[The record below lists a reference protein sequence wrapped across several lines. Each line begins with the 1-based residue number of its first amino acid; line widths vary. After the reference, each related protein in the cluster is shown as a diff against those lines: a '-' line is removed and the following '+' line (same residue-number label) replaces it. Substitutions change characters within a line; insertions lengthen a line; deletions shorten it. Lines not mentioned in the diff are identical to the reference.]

1 MSTIQEAIAKARAT
15 RAEAGGA
22 TAQPVASTDTLWS
35 EMTEFKPS
43 IRRLRRNRIVAAD
56 GGRPAMDFDVIRTR
70 MMQVMQANGW
80 KRVAITSPTAAC
92 GKSTMVMN
100 LAFSLSRHRDHKTM
114 VLEMDLRKP
123 SLSRS
128 LQIPGDQQFSRVLEG
143 RAPFEDHAV
152 RVRDNLIFATN
163 VNAVTGSA
171 ELLQSPGT
179 VSTLDDLATRYTPD
193 MTIFD
198 MPPMLTGDDTMAFLA
213 RVDCVLLLAAAEQ
226 TSIKQIDK
234 CERDIASQTNVMGVI
249 LNKCRYM
256 DRDNAYD
263 YYCLLYT
270 SPSPRDQRGSRMPS
284 SA

>member
-1 MSTIQEAIAKARAT
+1 MSTIQDAIAKARAARGDAPT
-15 RAEAGGA
+15 PVMAPAAGDPWDSL
-22 TAQPVASTDTLWS
+22 TV
-35 EMTEFKPS
+35 FKPS
-43 IRRLRRNRIVAAD
+43 IRRLRRNRVVAAD

-70 MMQVMQANGW
+70 MMQVMGANGW

-100 LAFSLSRHRDHKTM
+100 LAYSLSRHLDHRTM
-114 VLEMDLRKP
+114 VLEMDMRKP
-123 SLSRS
+123 SLSRAM
-128 LQIPGDQQFSRVLEG
+128 QIPGEHQFSRVLEG

-152 RVRDNLIFATN
+152 RVSDNLIFATN
-163 VNAVTGSA
+163 MNAVAGSA

-179 VSTLDDLATRYTPD
+179 VAVLDDLTARYAPD
-193 MTIFD
+193 TMLFD
-198 MPPMLTGDDTMAFLA
+198 MPPMLTGDDTMAFLS
-213 RVDCVLLLAAAEQ
+213 RVDCVLLLAAAEE

-263 YYCLLYT
+263 YYE
-270 SPSPRDQRGSRMPS
+270 
-284 SA
+284 

>member
-1 MSTIQEAIAKARAT
+1 MSTIQDAIAKARAT
-15 RAEAGGA
+15 RNLTPSRQEMERGGDDPWA
-22 TAQPVASTDTLWS
+22 ALTA
-35 EMTEFKPS
+35 FKPS

-70 MMQVMQANGW
+70 MMQVMQANAW
-80 KRVAITSPTAAC
+80 KRIAITSPTAAC

-100 LAFSLSRHRDHKTM
+100 LAYSLSRHRDHKTM
-114 VLEMDLRKP
+114 VLEMDMRKP

-128 LQIPGDQQFSRVLEG
+128 MQIPGDQQFSRVLEG
-143 RAPFEDHAV
+143 RADFTDHAV
-152 RVRDNLIFATN
+152 RVGDNMIFATN
-163 VNAVTGSA
+163 VNAVNGSA

-179 VSTLDDLATRYTPD
+179 AQVLDDLSATYAPD
-193 MTIFD
+193 TMIFD

-263 YYCLLYT
+263 YYE
-270 SPSPRDQRGSRMPS
+270 
-284 SA
+284 

>member
-1 MSTIQEAIAKARAT
+1 MSTIQDAIAKARAT
-15 RAEAGGA
+15 RA
-22 TAQPVASTDTLWS
+22 VADVPNTPYAPTSKTPWDDLP
-35 EMTEFKPS
+35 EFKPS

-80 KRVAITSPTAAC
+80 KKVAITSPTAAC

-100 LAFSLSRHRDHKTM
+100 LAFSLARHQDHKTM

-128 LQIPGDQQFSRVLEG
+128 LQIPGEHQFSRVLEG

-152 RVRDNLIFATN
+152 RIRDNLIFATN
-163 VNAVTGSA
+163 MNAVTGSA
-171 ELLQSPGT
+171 ELLQSQKTAGM
-179 VSTLDDLATRYTPD
+179 LDDLKARYAPD
-193 MTIFD
+193 MMIFD

-263 YYCLLYT
+263 YYE
-270 SPSPRDQRGSRMPS
+270 
-284 SA
+284 

>member
-1 MSTIQEAIAKARAT
+1 MSTIQDAIAKARAT
-15 RAEAGGA
+15 RGDTPAAATVTISGDTPWAGLKA
-22 TAQPVASTDTLWS
+22 
-35 EMTEFKPS
+35 FKPS

-70 MMQVMQANGW
+70 MMQVMQANSW
-80 KRVAITSPTAAC
+80 KRVAVTSPTAAC

-100 LAFSLSRHRDHKTM
+100 LAYSLARHRDHKTM
-114 VLEMDLRKP
+114 VIEMDLRKP
-123 SLSRS
+123 ALSRAM
-128 LQIPGDQQFSRVLEG
+128 QIPGEHQFSRVLEG
-143 RAPFEDHAV
+143 RAPFEEHAV
-152 RVRDNLIFATN
+152 RVGDNLIFATN
-163 VNAVTGSA
+163 TNAVNGSA

-179 VSTLDDLATRYTPD
+179 AEALDDLNARYAPD
-193 MTIFD
+193 TMIFD

-256 DRDNAYD
+256 DRDNSYD
-263 YYCLLYT
+263 YYE
-270 SPSPRDQRGSRMPS
+270 
-284 SA
+284 

>member
-1 MSTIQEAIAKARAT
+1 MSTIQDAIAKARAT
-15 RAEAGGA
+15 RAESGTPAA
-22 TAQPVASTDTLWS
+22 KPVPAADTLWS

-70 MMQVMQANGW
+70 MMQVMQSNGW

-123 SLSRS
+123 SLSRA

-143 RAPFEDHAV
+143 RAAFEDHAV

-163 VNAVTGSA
+163 MNAVSGSA

-179 VSTLDDLATRYTPD
+179 VSTLDDVAARYTPD
-193 MTIFD
+193 TMIFD

-213 RVDCVLLLAAAEQ
+213 QTDCVLLLAAAEQ

-263 YYCLLYT
+263 YYE
-270 SPSPRDQRGSRMPS
+270 
-284 SA
+284 

>member
-1 MSTIQEAIAKARAT
+1 MSTIQEAIAKARAARGDAPT
-15 RAEAGGA
+15 
-22 TAQPVASTDTLWS
+22 PVAAPVGDDTWDSL
-35 EMTEFKPS
+35 TVFKPS
-43 IRRLRRNRIVAAD
+43 IRRLRRNRVVAAD

-70 MMQVMQANGW
+70 MMQVMAANGW

-100 LAFSLSRHRDHKTM
+100 LAYSLSRHRDHRTM
-114 VLEMDLRKP
+114 VLEMDMRKP
-123 SLSRS
+123 SLSRAM
-128 LQIPGDQQFSRVLEG
+128 QIPGEHQFSRVLEG

-152 RVRDNLIFATN
+152 RVNDNLIFATN
-163 VNAVTGSA
+163 VNAVAGSA

-179 VSTLDDLATRYTPD
+179 AAVLDDLTARYAPD
-193 MTIFD
+193 TMLFD
-198 MPPMLTGDDTMAFLA
+198 MPPMLTGDDTMAFLS
-213 RVDCVLLLAAAEQ
+213 RVDCVLLLAAAEE

-263 YYCLLYT
+263 YYE
-270 SPSPRDQRGSRMPS
+270 
-284 SA
+284 

>member
-1 MSTIQEAIAKARAT
+1 MSTIQDAIAKARAARGDAPT
-15 RAEAGGA
+15 PVMAPAAGDPWDSL
-22 TAQPVASTDTLWS
+22 TV
-35 EMTEFKPS
+35 FKPS
-43 IRRLRRNRIVAAD
+43 IRRLRRNRVVAAD

-70 MMQVMQANGW
+70 MMQVMAANGW

-100 LAFSLSRHRDHKTM
+100 LAYSLSRHRDHRTM
-114 VLEMDLRKP
+114 VLEMDMRKP
-123 SLSRS
+123 SLSRAM
-128 LQIPGDQQFSRVLEG
+128 QIPGEHQFSRVLEG

-152 RVRDNLIFATN
+152 RVNDNLIFATN
-163 VNAVTGSA
+163 VNAVAGSA

-179 VSTLDDLATRYTPD
+179 AAVLDDLTARYAPD
-193 MTIFD
+193 MILFD
-198 MPPMLTGDDTMAFLA
+198 MPPMLTGDDTMAFLS
-213 RVDCVLLLAAAEQ
+213 RVDCVLLLAAAEE

-263 YYCLLYT
+263 YYE
-270 SPSPRDQRGSRMPS
+270 
-284 SA
+284 

>member
-1 MSTIQEAIAKARAT
+1 MSTIQDAIAKARAT
-15 RAEAGGA
+15 RSLAPGREELEQAGDDSW
-22 TAQPVASTDTLWS
+22 ASLTQ
-35 EMTEFKPS
+35 FKPS
-43 IRRLRRNRIVAAD
+43 IRRLRRNRVVAAD

-100 LAFSLSRHRDHKTM
+100 LAYSLSRHRDHKTM
-114 VLEMDLRKP
+114 VLEMDMRKP
-123 SLSRS
+123 SLSRAM
-128 LQIPGDQQFSRVLEG
+128 QIPGEHQFSRVLEG
-143 RAPFEDHAV
+143 RAAFEDHAV
-152 RVRDNLIFATN
+152 RVGDNMIFATN
-163 VNAVTGSA
+163 VNAVNGSA

-179 VSTLDDLATRYTPD
+179 AATLDDLTARYAPD
-193 MTIFD
+193 TMICD
-198 MPPMLTGDDTMAFLA
+198 MPPMLTGDDTMAFLS

-263 YYCLLYT
+263 YYE
-270 SPSPRDQRGSRMPS
+270 
-284 SA
+284 

>member
-1 MSTIQEAIAKARAT
+1 MSTIQDAIAKARAA
-15 RAEAGGA
+15 RAVAHVPTGQAAAGPVTPWEA
-22 TAQPVASTDTLWS
+22 L
-35 EMTEFKPS
+35 TEFKPS

-70 MMQVMQANGW
+70 MMQVMLANGW
-80 KRVAITSPTAAC
+80 TKVAITSPTAAC

-100 LAFSLSRHRDHKTM
+100 LGFSLSRHHDHKTM

-123 SLSRS
+123 SLSRAM
-128 LQIPGDQQFSRVLEG
+128 QIPGEHQFSRVLEG
-143 RAPFEDHAV
+143 RAPFEEHAA
-152 RVRDNLIFATN
+152 RIRDNLIFATN

-171 ELLQSPGT
+171 ELLQSQKTAT
-179 VSTLDDLATRYTPD
+179 VLDDLRARYAPD
-193 MTIFD
+193 MMIFD
-198 MPPMLTGDDTMAFLA
+198 MPPMLTGDDTMAFLS

-226 TSIKQIDK
+226 SSIKQIDK

-263 YYCLLYT
+263 YYE
-270 SPSPRDQRGSRMPS
+270 
-284 SA
+284 

>member
-1 MSTIQEAIAKARAT
+1 MSTIQEAIAKARAARGDAPT
-15 RAEAGGA
+15 
-22 TAQPVASTDTLWS
+22 PVAAPVGDDTWDSL
-35 EMTEFKPS
+35 TVFKPS
-43 IRRLRRNRIVAAD
+43 IRRLRRNRVVAAD

-70 MMQVMQANGW
+70 MMQVMAANGW

-100 LAFSLSRHRDHKTM
+100 LAYSLSRHRDHRTM
-114 VLEMDLRKP
+114 VLEMDMRKP
-123 SLSRS
+123 SLSRAM
-128 LQIPGDQQFSRVLEG
+128 QIPGEHQFSRVLEG

-152 RVRDNLIFATN
+152 RVNDNLIFATN
-163 VNAVTGSA
+163 VNAVAGSA

-179 VSTLDDLATRYTPD
+179 AAVLDDMTARYAPD
-193 MTIFD
+193 MILFD
-198 MPPMLTGDDTMAFLA
+198 MPPMLTGDDTMAFLS
-213 RVDCVLLLAAAEQ
+213 RVDCVLLLAAAEE

-263 YYCLLYT
+263 YYE
-270 SPSPRDQRGSRMPS
+270 
-284 SA
+284 

>member
-1 MSTIQEAIAKARAT
+1 MSTIQDAIAKARAV
-15 RAEAGGA
+15 RATQAPE
-22 TAQPVASTDTLWS
+22 TTPVAPAPAGDALWTS
-35 EMTEFKPS
+35 LQLFKPS

-70 MMQVMQANGW
+70 MMQVMQANNW

-100 LAFSLSRHRDHKTM
+100 LAFSLARHRDHKTM
-114 VLEMDLRKP
+114 VIEIDMRKP
-123 SLSRS
+123 ALANAM
-128 LQIPGDQQFSRVLEG
+128 QIGLDHQVSRVFEG

-152 RVRDNLIFATN
+152 RIGENLIFATN
-163 VNAVTGSA
+163 KNAVAGSA
-171 ELLQSPGT
+171 ELLQSAGT
-179 VSTLDDLATRYTPD
+179 AAVLDDLTARYTPD
-193 MTIFD
+193 TMLFD

-226 TSIKQIDK
+226 STIKQIDR

-256 DRDNAYD
+256 EDGYG
-263 YYCLLYT
+263 YGY
-270 SPSPRDQRGSRMPS
+270 
-284 SA
+284 

>member
-1 MSTIQEAIAKARAT
+1 
-15 RAEAGGA
+15 
-22 TAQPVASTDTLWS
+22 
-35 EMTEFKPS
+35 
-43 IRRLRRNRIVAAD
+43 
-56 GGRPAMDFDVIRTR
+56 
-70 MMQVMQANGW
+70 
-80 KRVAITSPTAAC
+80 
-92 GKSTMVMN
+92 MVMN
-100 LAFSLSRHRDHKTM
+100 LAFSLSRHRDHKTI

-143 RAPFEDHAV
+143 RAKFEDHAV

-163 VNAVTGSA
+163 VNAVSGSA

-179 VSTLDDLATRYTPD
+179 VSVLDDVTERYTPD
-193 MTIFD
+193 TVIFD
-198 MPPMLTGDDTMAFLA
+198 MPPMLTGDDTMAFLS

-263 YYCLLYT
+263 YYE
-270 SPSPRDQRGSRMPS
+270 
-284 SA
+284 

>member
-1 MSTIQEAIAKARAT
+1 MSTIQDAIAKARAT
-15 RAEAGGA
+15 RADAGV
-22 TAQPVASTDTLWS
+22 PVAAPVVTSDGLWS
-35 EMTEFKPS
+35 DITEFKPS

-70 MMQVMQANGW
+70 MMQVMQSNGW

-143 RAPFEDHAV
+143 RAPFEEHAV

-163 VNAVTGSA
+163 TNAVTGSA

-179 VSTLDDLATRYTPD
+179 VTVLDDVAARYTPD
-193 MTIFD
+193 TVIFD

-213 RVDCVLLLAAAEQ
+213 QVDCVLLLAAAEQ

-263 YYCLLYT
+263 YYE
-270 SPSPRDQRGSRMPS
+270 
-284 SA
+284 

>member
-1 MSTIQEAIAKARAT
+1 MSTIQEAIAKARAARGDAPT
-15 RAEAGGA
+15 
-22 TAQPVASTDTLWS
+22 PVAAPVGDDTWDSL
-35 EMTEFKPS
+35 TVFKPS
-43 IRRLRRNRIVAAD
+43 IRRLRRNRVVAAD

-70 MMQVMQANGW
+70 MMQVMAANGW

-100 LAFSLSRHRDHKTM
+100 LAYSLSRHRDHRTM
-114 VLEMDLRKP
+114 VLEMDMRKP
-123 SLSRS
+123 SLSRAM
-128 LQIPGDQQFSRVLEG
+128 QIPGEHQFSRVLEG

-152 RVRDNLIFATN
+152 RVNDNLIFATN
-163 VNAVTGSA
+163 VNAVAGSA

-179 VSTLDDLATRYTPD
+179 AAVLDDLTARYTPD
-193 MTIFD
+193 TMLFD
-198 MPPMLTGDDTMAFLA
+198 MPPMLTGDDTMAFIS
-213 RVDCVLLLAAAEQ
+213 RVDCVLLLAAAEE

-263 YYCLLYT
+263 YYE
-270 SPSPRDQRGSRMPS
+270 
-284 SA
+284 

>member
-1 MSTIQEAIAKARAT
+1 MNTIQDAIAKARVT
-15 RAEAGGA
+15 RDNLAASVP
-22 TAQPVASTDTLWS
+22 TQPQTDTGPWQAL
-35 EMTEFKPS
+35 TQFKPS

-80 KRVAITSPTAAC
+80 KRVAITSPTAGC

-100 LAFSLSRHRDHKTM
+100 LAYSLSRHRDHKTM
-114 VLEMDLRKP
+114 VLEMDMRKP
-123 SLSRS
+123 SLSRAM
-128 LQIPGDQQFSRVLEG
+128 QIPGERQFSRVLEE

-152 RVRDNLIFATN
+152 RVGDNMIFATN
-163 VNAVTGSA
+163 TNAVTGSA

-179 VSTLDDLATRYTPD
+179 ARALDDVSARYAPD
-193 MTIFD
+193 TMIFD

-213 RVDCVLLLAAAEQ
+213 RVDCVLLLAAAEE
-226 TSIKQIDK
+226 SNIKQIDR

-263 YYCLLYT
+263 YYE
-270 SPSPRDQRGSRMPS
+270 
-284 SA
+284 

>member
-1 MSTIQEAIAKARAT
+1 MSTLQDAIAKARAT
-15 RAEAGGA
+15 RNLAPGRQELERGGDD
-22 TAQPVASTDTLWS
+22 PWASLTQ
-35 EMTEFKPS
+35 FKPS
-43 IRRLRRNRIVAAD
+43 IRRLRRNRVVAAD

-100 LAFSLSRHRDHKTM
+100 LAYSLSRHRDHKTM
-114 VLEMDLRKP
+114 VLEMDMRKP
-123 SLSRS
+123 SLSRAM
-128 LQIPGDQQFSRVLEG
+128 QIPGEHQFSRVLEG
-143 RAPFEDHAV
+143 RAAFEDHAV
-152 RVRDNLIFATN
+152 RVGDNRIFATN
-163 VNAVTGSA
+163 VNAVNGSA

-179 VSTLDDLATRYTPD
+179 AAALDDLTARYTPD
-193 MTIFD
+193 TMIFD
-198 MPPMLTGDDTMAFLA
+198 MPPMLTGDDTMAFLS

-263 YYCLLYT
+263 YYE
-270 SPSPRDQRGSRMPS
+270 
-284 SA
+284 

>member
-1 MSTIQEAIAKARAT
+1 MSTIQEAIAKARAARGDAPT
-15 RAEAGGA
+15 
-22 TAQPVASTDTLWS
+22 PVAAPVGDDTWDSL
-35 EMTEFKPS
+35 TVFKPS
-43 IRRLRRNRIVAAD
+43 IRRLRRNRVVAAD

-70 MMQVMQANGW
+70 MMQVMAANGW

-100 LAFSLSRHRDHKTM
+100 LAYSLSRHRDHRTM
-114 VLEMDLRKP
+114 VLEMDMRKP
-123 SLSRS
+123 SLSRAM
-128 LQIPGDQQFSRVLEG
+128 QIPGEHQFSRVLEG

-152 RVRDNLIFATN
+152 RVNDNLIFATN
-163 VNAVTGSA
+163 VNAVAGSA

-179 VSTLDDLATRYTPD
+179 AAVLDDLTARYAPD
-193 MTIFD
+193 MILFD
-198 MPPMLTGDDTMAFLA
+198 MPPMLTGDDTMAFLS
-213 RVDCVLLLAAAEQ
+213 RVDCVLLLAAAEE

-263 YYCLLYT
+263 YYE
-270 SPSPRDQRGSRMPS
+270 
-284 SA
+284 

>member
-1 MSTIQEAIAKARAT
+1 MSTIQDAIAKARAARGDAPT
-15 RAEAGGA
+15 
-22 TAQPVASTDTLWS
+22 PVAAPVGDDPWDSLTV
-35 EMTEFKPS
+35 FKPS
-43 IRRLRRNRIVAAD
+43 IRRLRRNRVVAAD

-70 MMQVMQANGW
+70 MMQVMAANGW

-100 LAFSLSRHRDHKTM
+100 LAYSLSRHRDHRTM
-114 VLEMDLRKP
+114 VLEMDMRKP
-123 SLSRS
+123 SLSRAM
-128 LQIPGDQQFSRVLEG
+128 QIPGEHQFSRVLEG

-152 RVRDNLIFATN
+152 RVNDNLIFATN
-163 VNAVTGSA
+163 VNAVAGSA

-179 VSTLDDLATRYTPD
+179 AAVLDDLTARYAPD
-193 MTIFD
+193 TMLFD
-198 MPPMLTGDDTMAFLA
+198 MPPMLTGDDTMAFLS
-213 RVDCVLLLAAAEQ
+213 RVDCVLLLAAAEE

-263 YYCLLYT
+263 YYE
-270 SPSPRDQRGSRMPS
+270 
-284 SA
+284 

>member
-1 MSTIQEAIAKARAT
+1 MSTIQDAIAKARAT
-15 RAEAGGA
+15 RATAHVPTGDAAKGPA
-22 TAQPVASTDTLWS
+22 TPWEELA
-35 EMTEFKPS
+35 EFKPS

-80 KRVAITSPTAAC
+80 KKVAITSPTASC

-123 SLSRS
+123 SLARAM
-128 LQIPGDQQFSRVLEG
+128 QIPGERQFSRVLEG

-152 RVRDNLIFATN
+152 RIDHNLIFATN
-163 VNAVTGSA
+163 MNAVDGSA
-171 ELLQSPGT
+171 ELLQSQKT
-179 VSTLDDLATRYTPD
+179 AAVLEDLSARYAPD
-193 MTIFD
+193 MMIFD

-263 YYCLLYT
+263 YYE
-270 SPSPRDQRGSRMPS
+270 
-284 SA
+284 